1 MTTLHAALRPRRV
14 AVVTGAAS
22 GIGLAAAQRFASLGM
37 RLCLADIDGG
47 TLAETGRALEPLL
60 AEGAADLRLVEADVA
75 SRDDVARLSDE
86 AFDAFDDV
94 GVLMNNAA
102 TGQGAGPWD
111 HADRWRRL
119 LDVNLFGVLH
129 GLEAFVPRIL
139 AHGRPAAIVNVG
151 SKQGITTPPGNA
163 AYNVSKAG
171 VKVLTE
177 QLAHELRQIA
187 GDRVTAHLL
196 VPGFTFTGMT
206 GPAGR
211 PPAQK
216 PAAAWTPAQVVD
228 VLVAGIASGD
238 FYLICPDHETTRALD
253 ERRIQWAA
261 DDMIHNRPALSRW
274 HPQYAAAFQ
283 TFAAGT
289 DASPGTRAQATK

>member
-1 MTTLHAALRPRRV
+1 MTDLHPALRPRRV

-22 GIGLAAAQRFASLGM
+22 GIGLAAARRFASLGM
-37 RLCLADIDGG
+37 RLCLADIDRNG
-47 TLAETGRALEPLL
+47 LAEAGRALSPLL
-60 AEGAADLRLVEADVA
+60 AEGAADLRLVDV
-75 SRDDVARLSDE
+75 DVARREDVVRLSDA
-86 AFDAFDDV
+86 AFEAFDDV
-94 GVLMNNAA
+94 AILMNNAA
-102 TGQGAGPWD
+102 IGQGAGPWE
-111 HADRWRRL
+111 HADKWRRL
-119 LDVNLFGVLH
+119 LDINFFGVLY

-177 QLAHELRQIA
+177 QLAHELRQAA

-206 GPAGR
+206 AGSQR
-211 PPAQK
+211 QAEKPPA
-216 PAAAWTPAQVVD
+216 AWLPEQVIE
-228 VLVAGIASGD
+228 VLVSGMTAGD
-238 FYLICPDHETTRALD
+238 FYLLCPDNEATRALD

-261 DDMIHNRPALSRW
+261 DDIIQNRPALSRW
-274 HPQYAAAFQ
+274 HPKYVEAFQ
-283 TFAAGT
+283 AFVAGA
-289 DASPGTRAQATK
+289 DAKRKSNA